1 MVGLEVVDLFAEDEH
16 PKVFA
21 EEFDGV
27 EGICEAGAVEG
38 EPVRVGVSM
47 LSCIMDW
54 NAES

>member
-27 EGICEAGAVEG
+27 EGICAAGAVEG